1 MSGETTEPQDPL
13 SQGEGPASEKGST
26 SAEGQILTA
35 EQIAKLRSDAAAEA
49 GRQRKAAELERD
61 SAKQQ
66 LDEMK
71 ARLEELE
78 TAKREA
84 ELAQYKGDPA
94 KLEAYQRETQLTD
107 KERKLLA
114 LEKEI
119 ARRDALIK
127 EKEEKLTKAEKEA
140 QLREVASKHGVT
152 LDEVK
157 ELGIEPTVLDTLL
170 TKFLKKEQKEE
181 PKNDEWF
188 NFKPDSG
195 VTSGGTGRLTND
207 SAKRMPFEEF
217 EKALLKKK

>member
-1 MSGETTEPQDPL
+1 MSGETTESQDPL
-13 SQGEGPASEKGST
+13 SQGEGPASGKGST
-26 SAEGQILTA
+26 SAEGQVLTEA
-35 EQIAKLRSDAAAEA
+35 QIAKLRSDAAAEA

-61 SAKQQ
+61 AAKQQ

-84 ELAQYKGDPA
+84 DLEKYKGDPA
-94 KLEAYQRETQLTD
+94 KLEAYQKETQLTE
-107 KERKLLA
+107 KERKLIA
-114 LEKEI
+114 LEREI

-140 QLREVASKHGVT
+140 QLREVATKHGIT

-157 ELGIEPTVLDTLL
+157 ELGVDPAVLDTLL
-170 TKFLKKEQKEE
+170 TKFLKKGQAAEE

-195 VTSGGTGRLTND
+195 TTAGGSGRLTNE
-207 SAKRMPFEEF
+207 SAKRMSFEEL
-217 EKALLKKK
+217 EKALLKK